1 MAGGLVVA
9 VMFGGSVVI
18 TVVWMFSFSGVLVYC
33 VVVDQGSVDDDMN
46 S

>member
-18 TVVWMFSFSGVLVYC
+18 TVVWMFSFSGLLVNC
-33 VVVDQGSVDDDMN
+33 GVVGQGSADDEIN